1 MLRNLLLTSVMALAG
16 LGLAAPATA
25 QDGPLRIE
33 ITNGVI
39 EPMPFAIAA
48 FHDEG
53 GAGEYLAQVQSLIA
67 ADLSGTG
74 LFREIPASAHIAR
87 PESFD
92 APVSY
97 EDWKAI
103 NAQALVTGAVR

>member
-39 EPMPFAIAA
+39 
-48 FHDEG
+48 
-53 GAGEYLAQVQSLIA
+53 
-67 ADLSGTG
+67 
-74 LFREIPASAHIAR
+74 
-87 PESFD
+87 
-92 APVSY
+92 
-97 EDWKAI
+97 
-103 NAQALVTGAVR
+103 